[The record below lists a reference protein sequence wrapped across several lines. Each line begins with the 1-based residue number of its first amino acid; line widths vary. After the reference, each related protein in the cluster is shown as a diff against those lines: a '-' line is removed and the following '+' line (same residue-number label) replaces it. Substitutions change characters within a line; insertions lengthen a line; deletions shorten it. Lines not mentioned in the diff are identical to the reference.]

1 MIDKIKENWEKIL
14 LILKEEHEVSDVSY
28 RTWLQPLTPYSFKG
42 NTVTII
48 VPEQT
53 FLAYVKKKYGLLLKV
68 TISEFLD
75 QDCDVDF
82 KVKDQ
87 IEEEKQAQAPSLI
100 QKNKAVVSP
109 DVIQSANLN
118 PKYTF
123 DTFVVGSNNNLAHAA
138 ALAVAESPGE
148 IYNPLFIYGGVGL
161 GKTHLMHAIAHFI
174 LKNNPSAKILYV
186 SSETFTNE
194 LIDAIRNKNNITTT
208 EFREKYRNNDVL
220 LIDDIQ
226 FIIGKE
232 STQEEFFHT
241 FNTLYESK
249 KQIIIS
255 SDKPPKEIET
265 LEERLRSRFQWNL
278 IADIQPAD
286 YETRVAILM
295 KKAENM
301 DIEVDEDLYDVIC
314 LIAEKIKDNI
324 RELEGA
330 FIRIVSFS
338 HLLNEKP
345 DKAFAKRILRDIL
358 INNEMTITP
367 EKIKKKVC
375 EHYNIKMAD
384 LESSKKTNNIA
395 FPRQIAMY
403 LMRNMTE
410 LSLPKIGE
418 YFGGKHY
425 TTVMY
430 ACDKVEAEMKNDPS
444 LKTLIEELKEEI
456 KD

>member
-265 LEERLRSRFQWNL
+265 LEERLRSRFEWGLQV
-278 IADIQPAD
+278 DIQAPD
-286 YETRVAILM
+286 YETRMAILR
-295 KKAENM
+295 KKGELEGYTI
-301 DIEVDEDLYDVIC
+301 DDEVLKY
-314 LIAEKIKDNI
+314 IATNVKSNI
-324 RELEGA
+324 REIEGA
-330 FIRIVSFS
+330 LTKIVAVSRLKNIEVNVVLAEEVLKDLISSDVKKNVTVESITEIVAEHFGIT
-338 HLLNEKP
+338 P
-345 DKAFAKRILRDIL
+345 ADIL
-358 INNEMTITP
+358 
-367 EKIKKKVC
+367 
-375 EHYNIKMAD
+375 
-384 LESSKKTNNIA
+384 SSKKSRNIA
-395 FPRQIAMY
+395 HPRQICMY
-403 LMRNMTE
+403 LCRDLTE
-410 LSLPKIGE
+410 I
-418 YFGGKHY
+418 
-425 TTVMY
+425 
-430 ACDKVEAEMKNDPS
+430 S
-444 LKTLIEELKEEI
+444 LKEIGDKLGKRDHSTILHGFNKISEDLKTDTSLQSVI
-456 KD
+456 DVLKKKINPQ

>member
-241 FNTLYESK
+241 FNSLHSAK

-255 SDKPPKEIET
+255 SDKPPKDMEI
-265 LEERLRSRFQWNL
+265 LEERFRSRFEWGL
-278 IADIQPAD
+278 IADITLPD
-286 YETRVAILM
+286 YETRMAILHKNEEM
-295 KKAENM
+295 NGYNISE
-301 DIEVDEDLYDVIC
+301 DVIKY
-314 LIAEKIKDNI
+314 IATNIKSNI

-330 FIRIVSFS
+330 LNK
-338 HLLNEKP
+338 LLAYSNLEHKQITMEVAIEELQNIISP
-345 DKAFAKRILRDIL
+345 DKPK
-358 INNEMTITP
+358 EITP
-367 EKIKKKVC
+367 QLIIDVVC
-375 EHYNIKMAD
+375 EHFGITLDQIK
-384 LESSKKTNNIA
+384 SKSRSNDIA
-395 FPRQIAMY
+395 KPRQIAMY
-403 LMRNMTE
+403 LSKNMTDA
-410 LSLPKIGE
+410 SLDSIGSLLGGRDHSTIIHGINKITDE
-418 YFGGKHY
+418 YESNENIHNSID
-425 TTVMY
+425 T
-430 ACDKVEAEMKNDPS
+430 
-444 LKTLIEELKEEI
+444 I
-456 KD
+456 KKKINPN